1 MSRMDRYYKNNT
13 YENKRSR
20 MNQELYRSIYSTDE
34 YSNIEGIATM
44 DKTNEIDLSKIKGM
58 LKSREEF
65 NSQKEYR
72 QLFKKVDEPVLKE
85 EVKSESDEKNFDINC
100 CKFVEQAYKAKSWAF
115 VSDYARL
122 KIIYDYGG
130 IYLDTDVELK
140 VKNQKQEDEKY
151 RSVDN
156 TNYNLLKELKIQD
169 RKREIEENQTELK
182 ELVDT
187 ITNTK
192 ALNKMDDS
200 ELSLSVFDDLKA
212 SEHTIA
218 NSKSIQKI
226 LDEAKNESKTNEMS
240 NSFYTKSLNFSKKDL
255 QEYEDSKEEKKK
267 KRKIKILVACILLIS
282 LSAIAFMLYK
292 FIF

>member
-20 MNQELYRSIYSTDE
+20 MNQNLYRSIYSTDE

-85 EVKSESDEKNFDINC
+85 EIKSEPDEKNFDIRDIL
-100 CKFVEQAYKAKSWAF
+100 E
-115 VSDYARL
+115 
-122 KIIYDYGG
+122 
-130 IYLDTDVELK
+130 K

-212 SEHTIA
+212 SEHTIS

-240 NSFYTKSLNFSKKDL
+240 NSFYTKSLNFSKKNL

-282 LSAIAFMLYK
+282 LSAVAFMLYK